1 MVTGGEIDCYK
12 NFIYLPFV
20 SRKNKPNKIQKRF
33 HLVNSETFLSLEN
46 EGYIRDHVKKTT
58 ILIKDGWDD
67 LQEVYKKGFRK
78 TFSTNLER

>member
-1 MVTGGEIDCYK
+1 MVDLYRFIGYSIRNGYWGGIDCYT

-58 ILIKDGWDD
+58 ILIKDG
-67 LQEVYKKGFRK
+67 
-78 TFSTNLER
+78 

>member
-1 MVTGGEIDCYK
+1 MVDLYRFIGSSIRNGYWGEIDCYK

-46 EGYIRDHVKKTT
+46 EGYIRDVKKTT
-58 ILIKDGWDD
+58 ILIEDG
-67 LQEVYKKGFRK
+67 
-78 TFSTNLER
+78 